1 MIHNHLVNIGTLERK
16 REIKN
21 YKAPTLRKREINNYK
36 EPALRLEAIFTLML
50 NWSTTSAIFLAQ
62 HKGGLVWPLNIII
75 PPPPPPPP
83 VSTLWLR
90 AE

>member
-1 MIHNHLVNIGTLERK
+1 MSHNHLVNISTLRRK

-50 NWSTTSAIFLAQ
+50 NWSTTSAIFITQ
-62 HKGGLVWPLNIII
+62 HKGGGGAASLAPEHHRTEY
-75 PPPPPPPP
+75 
-83 VSTLWLR
+83 SCF
-90 AE
+90 